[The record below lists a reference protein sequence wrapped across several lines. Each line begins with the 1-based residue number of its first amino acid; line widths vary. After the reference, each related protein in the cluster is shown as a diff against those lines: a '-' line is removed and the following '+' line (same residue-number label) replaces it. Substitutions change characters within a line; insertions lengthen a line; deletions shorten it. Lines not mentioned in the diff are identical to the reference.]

1 MDQRLIPAGPDIVFE
16 EFDGDLVVLN
26 LSTGRYF
33 GFNPAAAVV
42 WEALMS
48 GVAPRTVAEAMLQ
61 ASGLDAFVA
70 DLLAN
75 DLVVASDITPADL
88 APGVAAKLAAL
99 GPAPQLEAYD
109 DLADLIVADPIHDTD
124 EAQGWPVRAPEA

>member
-1 MDQRLIPAGPDIVFE
+1 MDQRVVPAGPDIVFE

-42 WEALMS
+42 WEALMAGS
-48 GVAPRTVAEAMLQ
+48 APRDVAEAMLQ
-61 ASGLDAFVA
+61 TRGLNEFVA
-70 DLLAN
+70 ELRAN
-75 DLVVASDITPADL
+75 DLVVASDMTPVDL
-88 APGVAAKLAAL
+88 APSLATKLAAL
-99 GPAPQLEAYD
+99 GTAPQLEAYD